1 MRLRPAAAFALVV
14 LSACGGSSGDAGTQ
28 AEQAPDTVAAS
39 STTVVTTTTE
49 VPLST
54 ADEPVTECDT
64 EGLRAAFKSKMVLGT
79 CTENWA
85 VGNLDRDTWNCPDA
99 GCRQVKLFRRDAG
112 TWTATATCDTT
123 LPLTLWRVSCFRAD
137 LQPMATT
144 DVPSPAIQC
153 RIWPANVALR
163 NVAETGCTPPES
175 VVNEALRGECDRWV
189 ENLKLPLEKCDSG
202 SAVRVLQK
210 ALKAKGH
217 DVDVDGYFG
226 IGTVRAVM
234 DVQTQNSLLKTGLVD
249 IGTWKAI
256 FPGNAGLKG
265 TDSNG
270 DGVIS
275 AEELS

>member
-1 MRLRPAAAFALVV
+1 MRMRVLAVLAVAAALA
-14 LSACGGSSGDAGTQ
+14 SCGGSG
-28 AEQAPDTVAAS
+28 S
-39 STTVVTTTTE
+39 STDETSGTADSVAGSTSTVVTTTTE
-49 VPLST
+49 PPLST
-54 ADEPVTECDT
+54 ADEPVVECDAA
-64 EGLRAAFKSKMVLGT
+64 GLRAAFKSKMVLGT

-99 GCRQVKLFRRDAG
+99 GCRQVKLFNKSAG
-112 TWTATATCDTT
+112 SWRATATCDTT

-137 LQPMATT
+137 LEPMATT
-144 DVPSPAIQC
+144 DVPSLAIQC

-189 ENLKLPLEKCDSG
+189 DNFKLPLEKCDSG

-210 ALKAKGH
+210 ALKALGH

-226 IGTVRAVM
+226 VGTVRAVM
-234 DVQTQNSLLKTGLVD
+234 DVQTKNSLLKTGLVD
-249 IGTWKAI
+249 IATWKVI

-265 TDSNG
+265 NDTNG

>member
-1 MRLRPAAAFALVV
+1 MRPRLCATLVLV
-14 LSACGGSSGDAGTQ
+14 TLAACGGSRGATDTTAVSEPA
-28 AEQAPDTVAAS
+28 AAPT
-39 STTVVTTTTE
+39 STAVTATTE
-49 VPLST
+49 APLST
-54 ADEPVTECDT
+54 VDEPVTECDA

-137 LQPMATT
+137 LQPMATA
-144 DVPSPAIQC
+144 DVPSLAVQC

-189 ENLKLPLEKCDSG
+189 DNFKLPLEKCDSG

-226 IGTVRAVM
+226 TGTVRAVM
-234 DVQTQNSLLKTGLVD
+234 DVQTKNSLLKTGLVD

>member
-1 MRLRPAAAFALVV
+1 
-14 LSACGGSSGDAGTQ
+14 
-28 AEQAPDTVAAS
+28 
-39 STTVVTTTTE
+39 
-49 VPLST
+49 
-54 ADEPVTECDT
+54 
-64 EGLRAAFKSKMVLGT
+64 MVLGT

-123 LPLTLWRVSCFRAD
+123 LPLSLWRVSCFRAD
-137 LQPMATT
+137 LQPMATA
-144 DVPSPAIQC
+144 DVPSLAVQC

-189 ENLKLPLEKCDSG
+189 DNYKLPLEKCDSG

-210 ALKAKGH
+210 ALKGKGH

-226 IGTVRAVM
+226 TGTVRAVM
-234 DVQTQNSLLKTGLVD
+234 DVQTKNSLLKTGLVD